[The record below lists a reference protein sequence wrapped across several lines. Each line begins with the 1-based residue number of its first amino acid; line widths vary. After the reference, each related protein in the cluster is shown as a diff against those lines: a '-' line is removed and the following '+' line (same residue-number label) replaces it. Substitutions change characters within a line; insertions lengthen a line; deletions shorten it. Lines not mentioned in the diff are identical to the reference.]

1 MRSTATFFALFLA
14 LFAITCNAAAI
25 GIRSPSTE
33 LQLEV
38 EKSSSFEIEKRGLPI
53 PKAAFEATV
62 DLLVKDHTQI
72 VVKAFA
78 DVCTDADVSAAIS
91 TSLNVQVSG
100 LINADF
106 GLGTKLSGALK
117 ASVKAAVK
125 AEVDA
130 EVKAEFTASLKANIG
145 NIITKVC
152 PAHDAACIKAQA
164 KKIVSE
170 AAKLTVKASAKI
182 QAKIQASLSAKIQ
195 AAVDLQVKK
204 FSVNLLL
211 IKINVTGQVK
221 VAESVAAK
229 FKAAAGICA
238 SAATQIQAKEV
249 VAIKAICSV

>member
-1 MRSTATFFALFLA
+1 MRSTSTFFALFLA
-14 LFAITCNAAAI
+14 LFAISCNAAAI
-25 GIRSPSTE
+25 GFKTPSTE
-33 LQLEV
+33 LDVEV
-38 EKSSSFEIEKRGLPI
+38 EKSVSFDIEKRGLPL
-53 PKAAFEATV
+53 PTAAFDATV
-62 DLLVKDHTQI
+62 DLLFKEHTQI

-100 LINADF
+100 LLNADF

-130 EVKAEFTASLKANIG
+130 EIKKEFTATLKVNIG

-152 PAHDAACIKAQA
+152 PAHDAACIKLQA

-182 QAKIQASLSAKIQ
+182 QAKIQVSLAAKIK

-204 FSVNLLL
+204 FSVNLIL
-211 IKINVTGQVK
+211 IKINVSGEVK

-238 SAATQIQAKEV
+238 SAAAQIQAKEV
-249 VAIKAICSV
+249 IAIKAICSV

>member
-1 MRSTATFFALFLA
+1 MRSTTAFFALFLA
-14 LFAITCNAAAI
+14 MFAMYCNAAAI
-25 GIRSPSTE
+25 GIRARSAE
-33 LQLEV
+33 LEVEV
-38 EKSSSFEIEKRGLPI
+38 EKSSSFEVEKRGLPT
-53 PKAAFEATV
+53 AAFDATV
-62 DLLVKDHTQI
+62 DLLVKDHSQI

-78 DVCTDADVSAAIS
+78 EVCTDADISSAIS
-91 TSLNVQVSG
+91 TNLGVQVSG

-117 ASVKAAVK
+117 TSVKAAVK

-130 EVKAEFTASLKANIG
+130 QVKAEFTANLKVNIG

-152 PAHDAACIKAQA
+152 PNHDAACINAQA

-182 QAKIQASLSAKIQ
+182 QAKVQASLAAKIQ

-204 FSVNLLL
+204 FSVNLLIVK
-211 IKINVTGQVK
+211 IKVTGQVK
-221 VAESVAAK
+221 VAESLAVK
-229 FKAAAGICA
+229 FKAAADVCA
-238 SAATQIQAKEV
+238 SAATTIQAKEV